1 MYESDGVMQSKHMY
15 YVPKSILPLIAMLD
29 LVDCISWD
37 AISETASSE
46 TISCLSTLCSKLTDC
61 VDAFGALYTAMKS
74 TQGSDLRNEP
84 KMNYKSCYTGKR

>member
-1 MYESDGVMQSKHMY
+1 MQSKHMY
-15 YVPKSILPLIAMLD
+15 YVPKSILPLMAMLD
-29 LVDCISWD
+29 LVDCLSWD

-84 KMNYKSCYTGKR
+84 NMYYKSCYTGKR